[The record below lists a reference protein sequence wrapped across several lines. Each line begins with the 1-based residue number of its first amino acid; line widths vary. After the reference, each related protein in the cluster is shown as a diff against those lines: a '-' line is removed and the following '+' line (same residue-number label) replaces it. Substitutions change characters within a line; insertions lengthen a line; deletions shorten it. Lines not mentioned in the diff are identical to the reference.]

1 MSQSLWSKA
10 PWCGLIAALALWL
23 SAVMPAMAGDH
34 VAKTLY
40 LNTGVGAPYTTPDHK
55 GFLDQLVSALFARL
69 GLEAQVMMYEATERG
84 IINANKGIEDG
95 LVLRVR
101 GLEKAYPNLVM
112 VPEKLIDNDFVAIS
126 INHDFPVDGWAS
138 LAPYEIA
145 YIIGWKIF
153 EANLPQARQVTP
165 VADAGQLFTML
176 EKDRTQVVLYER
188 WQGQWRLRELGAR
201 GRILEPPLA
210 RTEMFIYLHKDRQ
223 ALVGPAAAEL
233 ARMKADGTYRAI
245 FERTLGPYPQ

>member
-1 MSQSLWSKA
+1 MTKGCWR
-10 PWCGLIAALALWL
+10 GLIAGLALWV
-23 SAVMPAMAGDH
+23 SAVAPASAGDH

-40 LNTGVGAPYTTPDHK
+40 LNTGVGAPYTTPDRK
-55 GFLDQLVSALFARL
+55 GFLDQLVAELFARL
-69 GLEAQVMMYEATERG
+69 GLEAQVMVYEATERG

-126 INHDFPVDGWAS
+126 VNHDFTTDSWAS
-138 LAPYEIA
+138 LAPYEVA

-153 EANLPQARQVTP
+153 ESNLPPVRQIVT
-165 VADAGQLFTML
+165 VADANQLFTVL
-176 EKDRTQVVLYER
+176 EKDRTQVALYER
-188 WQGQWRLRELGAR
+188 WQGLWRLRNLGAR

-223 ALVGPAAAEL
+223 GLVGRVSAEL
-233 ARMKADGTYRAI
+233 AMMKADGSYRAI